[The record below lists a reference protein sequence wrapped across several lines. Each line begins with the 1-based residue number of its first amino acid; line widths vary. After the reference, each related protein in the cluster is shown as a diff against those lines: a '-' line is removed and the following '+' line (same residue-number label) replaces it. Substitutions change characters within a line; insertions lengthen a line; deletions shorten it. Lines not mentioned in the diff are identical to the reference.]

1 MKTPTDWSAVR
12 AAYLE
17 THSKRIVAEQFGL
30 SVHTVRTRC
39 RREGWDKSEAS
50 AQNRVI
56 QSPPVESPSIGQ
68 VIQNT
73 PFESDSGDQ
82 VIQNVIQNPPVESPS
97 DGQVIQNTP
106 VESPSISQVIQNTP
120 VESTSGGQ
128 VIQFESPPGIPI
140 PFEFDRADAARFYRD
155 QLGWT
160 IHPLYGP
167 NKGSEK
173 LRGKKPELAGW
184 RNRTADQLTDEIIEK
199 FFGTFGS
206 ANLGCVVRAPHVCID
221 LDSKTDD
228 GASVREWLAGQP
240 HLAAAPRETTCG
252 GVHMHFLCPD
262 LPVFRDS
269 RGDRREKGL
278 MARLTDV
285 VTAELLFHGCNIV
298 VAPSQHAKGHT
309 YSWEVGGTL
318 PEVTWADLQSWF
330 GFVDPAAEKNT
341 VGKIKAP
348 KEKPYWAKFKGDLT
362 TLDLVGLFREAKALG
377 DCLDPDKSQWSVRCP
392 WASEHSGGEGWSH
405 RSTDTVIYNPPGET
419 PGFCCLHAHCAE
431 RRIGDV
437 LDHFESAKPG
447 SVDASCKAMRVWEDG
462 QADADGRP
470 RILLPGTDRPESV
483 FAAEVGDAIAPVNE
497 WFVKNDTVVT
507 VGVHRFSETVTS
519 LAFKPMLP
527 VATPTSI
534 EEHLQTGVLH
544 KDRDSGDLVF
554 RSLSMNRETAA
565 SLLSAPQFKGRL
577 PHIVRILDIPLP
589 IRLPD
594 GRIELPKIG
603 YDPRFRTYCD
613 PGCPMIRPMPVDE
626 ARALLLKIH
635 RGFCF
640 RDQQSITHALA
651 RVITPY
657 CRGLMGWTARFPLW
671 NFTANRPRAGK
682 DYLAGI
688 TMLIY
693 EGVTCEDA
701 PLDGNSEETR
711 KRITAANMAGR
722 RMMHF
727 ANCQTHI
734 DDPVFIGA
742 ITSHVFSARNLGST
756 DARADLRLP
765 NEIEFSISA
774 NVGLTYRED
783 VEPRCRKIALF
794 LEQEDAN
801 ARDFEI
807 KLLHQYVLRHRADLL
822 SAIASLVGAW
832 IDAGCPEGRTPFTS
846 FPQWAAT
853 VGGIMTFHGLGDPC
867 LPHVEDGSEV
877 GGDRADRA
885 MRALYALCHETYPDT
900 WIEKQAVYQVV
911 AQAEDNDDLSFFG
924 GFSEEESKKT
934 KTRIGMFLKKFDR
947 RELGGI
953 RLELDRST
961 EKTQRQLVRFIRAGL
976 DNPHPEQT
984 AWNSFLG
991 TLGTLENPENPKVP
1005 NASRSSSKPVGTLG
1019 TLGTLYTSGGVES
1032 GVRKEK
1038 EEEEKEIHIPFPPEV
1053 GAKVPKVP
1061 KVPKTRVH
1069 QLVTDPGRLPE
1080 IAALLEP
1087 EFSIALDVETY
1098 GPRKSDALDP
1108 WRGDIRLLQLAG
1120 DRTSVFL
1127 LDLQAIGYDLGP
1139 LATLLSSKP
1148 VIGHNIKFD
1157 ALWLLVKCGIRLPRV
1172 FCTLTAARLLSAG
1185 TKPGNN
1191 LDLCLER
1198 YLGLPPAPDQSRSDW
1213 GAMLLTNDQIAYAAR
1228 DVSHLH
1234 MLKGVLCHELE
1245 MAGLDG
1251 VADLEMRL
1259 LPAVIDM
1266 ERAGMAVDADK
1277 LRAIESVARASAEAA
1292 AKEVRTALGLPNLN
1306 LASPKQ
1312 LLPALAARGIPLSS
1326 TNEESLQSCGD
1337 MEVIPKILLHRSFEK
1352 QAQQAASLLE
1362 SVAPDGRIHGRF
1374 DPTGTATGRFSSKSP
1389 NLQNIGRGELRSCFI
1404 APEGRSLVVADY
1416 SQVELRVAA
1425 ALAGEQKMVDAYA
1438 KGEDLHRL
1446 TAATVLGKPLADVT
1460 KDDRQM
1466 AKACFSGD
1474 TELLTAHGWVRFDRY
1489 DGVTP
1494 VAQYCLPDGVFWNP
1508 PRPRSNR
1515 WGHPTGKVHW
1525 DGNGTMEF
1533 VRPLDFRSFEDRE
1546 VVRQLD
1552 RNSDLLVT
1560 PDHQIAFLSNVG
1572 NPCKVRADKIAPGNC
1587 RHLIA
1592 AGFLRREPSVTAD
1605 FTRAIAMIVADGS
1618 FSNCRTIRLGFS
1630 KQRKVRRCLEL
1641 LSRLD
1646 LVPRVSVSG
1655 RVTSITITDEDFT
1668 QDVLRWVDRRKDLS
1682 WDALTGL
1689 DAAAYLDEAA
1699 HWDSYQLAQRNHT
1712 RVLFCTISAQT
1723 ANVMQAMAAT
1733 TGCPSVLSCHPKAN
1747 PNHSDLYHLSYRL
1760 EGSPLWRASWNLQTI
1775 PDRQTVHCVQ
1785 VPAGAILVRR
1795 NGKVTVQGNCNFG
1808 LLYGQNAKGLVRYAK
1823 TSYGVDLTE
1832 DEARAIRQ
1840 KFFAT
1845 YGHLR
1850 QWHGLSHQQAERGIE
1865 EVRTITGRRRLI
1877 PSTASAWERFTALVN
1892 TPVQGG
1898 SADGIKQALVDLSA
1912 KLPEG
1917 AKIISTVHDE
1927 IIVEC
1932 DEAQSEPVS
1941 DLLASVMRDTM
1952 QALFPQVPIEVEARA
1967 CANWGEKP

>member
-1 MKTPTDWSAVR
+1 MNHEAQPKNAPDWPAIR

-17 THSKRIVAEQFGL
+17 TRSPKAVAEKFGIPVE
-30 SVHTVRTRC
+30 SVRTRC
-39 RREGWDKSEAS
+39 RREGWGVQIAGNEPSKQRLGVQAEPSPKKSGV
-50 AQNRVI
+50 QI
-56 QSPPVESPSIGQ
+56 
-68 VIQNT
+68 
-73 PFESDSGDQ
+73 
-82 VIQNVIQNPPVESPS
+82 
-97 DGQVIQNTP
+97 TP
-106 VESPSISQVIQNTP
+106 VEP
-120 VESTSGGQ
+120 
-128 VIQFESPPGIPI
+128 SPPNSGVHPSADEPSVEPSGVQNLSAEPSNAPSGVQNSGQPTIPV
-140 PFEFDRADAARFYRD
+140 PFPYNRADAARFYRD

-173 LRGKKPELAGW
+173 LRGKKPELTGW

-199 FFGTFGS
+199 FFGTYGS

-221 LDSKTDD
+221 LDSKDDD
-228 GASVREWLAGQP
+228 GASVRQWLAAQP
-240 HLAAAPRETTCG
+240 HLAAVPRETTRG

-392 WASEHSGGEGWSH
+392 WASEHSDGGKEWSH
-405 RSTDTVIYNPPGET
+405 RSTDTVIYNHPGET
-419 PGFCCLHAHCAE
+419 PGFCCLHAHCTE
-431 RRIGDV
+431 RHIGDV

-447 SVDASCKAMRVWEDG
+447 SVDSACKAMRVWEEG
-462 QADADGRP
+462 QSGADGRP
-470 RILLPGTDRPESV
+470 RILLPGTDRPESI
-483 FAAEVGDAIAPVNE
+483 FAAEVGDAIAPANE

-554 RSLSMNRETAA
+554 HSLSMNRETAA

-577 PHIVRILDIPLP
+577 PVIVRILDIPLP

-640 RDQQSITHALA
+640 RDIQSITHALA
-651 RVITPY
+651 RLITPY

-682 DYLAGI
+682 DYLAGV

-693 EGVTCEDA
+693 EGTTCEDA

-885 MRALYALCHETYPDT
+885 MRALYVLCHETYPDK

-984 AWNSFLG
+984 AWTAFLG
-991 TLGTLENPENPKVP
+991 TLGTLENPDNPRVP
-1005 NASRSSSKPVGTLG
+1005 NASRSSSTPVGTLG

-1032 GVRKEK
+1032 VVQKEKK
-1038 EEEEKEIHIPFPPEV
+1038 EEEEKIHIPFPPEV

-1087 EFSIALDVETY
+1087 ESSIALDLETY

-1127 LDLQAIGYDLGP
+1127 LDLQAIGYHLGP
-1139 LATLLSSKP
+1139 LADLLASKT

-1172 FCTLTAARLLSAG
+1172 FCTLTAARLLVAG

-1198 YLGLPPAPDQSRSDW
+1198 YLGLPPAPDHSRSDW
-1213 GAMLLTNDQIAYAAR
+1213 GGMLLTDDQIAYAAR
-1228 DVSHLH
+1228 DVAHLH
-1234 MLKGVLCHELE
+1234 LLKGRLDHELE
-1245 MAGLDG
+1245 MTGLDG

-1266 ERAGMAVDADK
+1266 EREGMAVDADK
-1277 LRAIESVARASAEAA
+1277 LRSIESAARANAEAA
-1292 AKEVRTALGLPNLN
+1292 AKEVREVLGLPHLN

-1312 LLPALAARGIPLSS
+1312 LLPALAARGIPLAS

-1337 MEVIPKILLHRSFEK
+1337 SEVVPKILLHRSFEK

-1374 DPTGTATGRFSSKSP
+1374 DPTGTATGRFSSKTP
-1389 NLQNIGRGELRSCFI
+1389 NLQNIGRGELRSCFV

-1425 ALAGEQKMVDAYA
+1425 AIAGEQKMVDAYA

-1474 TELLTAHGWVRFDRY
+1474 TELLTARGWVRFDRY
-1489 DGVTP
+1489 DGATP
-1494 VAQYCLPDGVFWNP
+1494 VAQYVLPDGVVWNP
-1508 PRPRSNR
+1508 RRPRSNR
-1515 WGHPTGKVHW
+1515 WGLPTGKVHW
-1525 DGNGTMEF
+1525 DGIGAVEF
-1533 VRPLDFRSFEDRE
+1533 VRPLDFRSFDDRE

-1560 PDHQIAFLSNVG
+1560 PDHEIAFLSNTG
-1572 NPCKVRADKIAPGNC
+1572 NPCKVRADQVAPGNC
-1587 RHLIA
+1587 RHLIG
-1592 AGFLRREPSVTAD
+1592 AGFLRRKPCVTEH
-1605 FTRAIAMIVADGS
+1605 FTRAVAMVVADGS
-1618 FSNCRTIRLGFS
+1618 FSNCKTIRLGFS

-1646 LVPRVSVSG
+1646 LVPKVSVSG
-1655 RVTSITITDEDFT
+1655 RVTSIAITDEDFT

-1689 DAAAYLDEAA
+1689 DATAYLDEAA
-1699 HWDSYQLAQRNHT
+1699 HWDSHQLAQCRHT
-1712 RVLFCTISAQT
+1712 RVLFCTTSAQT

-1733 TGCPSVLSCHPKAN
+1733 TGCPSVMSVDPRSN
-1747 PNHSDLYHLSYRL
+1747 PNHSDIYHLSYRL
-1760 EGSPLWRASWNLQTI
+1760 DGSPLWRASWKLQTI
-1775 PDRQTVHCVQ
+1775 PERHTVYCVQ

-1845 YGHLR
+1845 YGSLR
-1850 QWHGLSHQQAERGIE
+1850 QWHGASHRQAERGVE

-1877 PSTASAWERFTALVN
+1877 PPTASAWERFTALVN

-1898 SADGIKQALVDLSA
+1898 SADGIKQALVDLA
-1912 KLPEG
+1912 ARLPDG
-1917 AKIISTVHDE
+1917 AKIVSTVHDE

-1932 DEAQSEPVS
+1932 GEAQSEPVR
-1941 DLLASVMRDTM
+1941 DLLASVMRETM
-1952 QALFPQVPIEVEARA
+1952 QAIFPQVPIEVEATV
-1967 CANWGEKP
+1967 CTNWGEKP